1 MRKDDQEASGQMP
14 PIGREPT
21 SRLPGGWR
29 SERGRSPRIVK
40 AVVPAAG
47 RGTRLLPATRSQP
60 KEMLPVGRK
69 PTIQHVVE
77 ELAAADLREVLLISG
92 QGKRAIEDHLDR
104 DVGENELSDEPWTR
118 LRLFHARQSVP
129 RGLADAISIA
139 EPFAADQP
147 FVVAL
152 GDSIIVSRARQPL
165 LKRMIAVHER
175 HRPAAT
181 IAVEMVPR
189 ASVNRYGIVAPKGA
203 VDSVFAI
210 KDIVEKPA
218 PERAPSNLSAAGRYV
233 LEPAIFDA
241 IRRTKPGVGG
251 ELWLTDALRVLL
263 RDGNEVLCVKLR
275 SSERRLD
282 IGNFLSYFQAF
293 LALSL
298 SDPEHG
304 PALRRWARALLR
316 RSRRAG

>member
-1 MRKDDQEASGQMP
+1 MKKTPNRSG
-14 PIGREPT
+14 ET
-21 SRLPGGWR
+21 SL
-29 SERGRSPRIVK
+29 IVK

-69 PTIQHVVE
+69 PTIQHVME
-77 ELAAADLREVLLISG
+77 ELAGAGLREVLLISG

-104 DVGENELSDEPWTR
+104 DAAQNDNSLEPWTN

-152 GDSIIVSRARQPL
+152 GDSIIVSHAAQPL
-165 LKRMIAVHER
+165 LSRLIAVHER
-175 HRPAAT
+175 YRPAAT
-181 IAVEMVPR
+181 IAVEEVPR
-189 ASVNRYGIVAPKGA
+189 ESVSRYGIVAPRGKVGRFFPIA
-203 VDSVFAI
+203 
-210 KDIVEKPA
+210 DIVEKPT

-233 LEPAIFDA
+233 LEPLVFDA

-251 ELWLTDALRVLL
+251 EFWLTDALRILL
-263 RDGNEVLCVKLR
+263 RDGREVLCVRLLKG
-275 SSERRLD
+275 ERRLD

-293 LALSL
+293 LDVSL
-298 SDPEHG
+298 ADPEHG
-304 PALRRWARALLR
+304 VSLRAYARRLLR
-316 RSRRAG
+316 RPHRHPQ